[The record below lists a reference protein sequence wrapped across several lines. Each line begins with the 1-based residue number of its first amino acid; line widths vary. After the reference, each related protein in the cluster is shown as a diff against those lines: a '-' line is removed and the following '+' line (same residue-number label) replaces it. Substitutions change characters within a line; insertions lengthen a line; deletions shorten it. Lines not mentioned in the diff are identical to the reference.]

1 MDEHGKMLLLLM
13 HIEGCEKNNTML
25 TASCVVS
32 GKLAK
37 KSSFEVCT

>member
-1 MDEHGKMLLLLM
+1 MDKHGKMLILLM

-25 TASCVVS
+25 TASSVVS

-37 KSSFEVCT
+37 RVLLSSVH